1 MKDIQSQLS
10 SKWSTQDVC
19 NIVHET
25 ISSVN
30 PSFAAEMR
38 KVIRS
43 EQDRENH
50 QVNIIAYG
58 IVPADDE
65 TGAITHIICSSY
77 DLDPGP
83 ITNIRRLNASTSR
96 PSTTIQPSLLLLLVS
111 SWDIKK
117 KILQISRKQ
126 KESVQFHSD
135 FLETIGSSGKDL
147 LKK

>member
-1 MKDIQSQLS
+1 M
-10 SKWSTQDVC
+10 C

-77 DLDPGP
+77 DFRPR
-83 ITNIRRLNASTSR
+83 TYHKHQKAKCLN
-96 PSTTIQPSLLLLLVS
+96 Q
-111 SWDIKK
+111 
-117 KILQISRKQ
+117 
-126 KESVQFHSD
+126 
-135 FLETIGSSGKDL
+135 
-147 LKK
+147 